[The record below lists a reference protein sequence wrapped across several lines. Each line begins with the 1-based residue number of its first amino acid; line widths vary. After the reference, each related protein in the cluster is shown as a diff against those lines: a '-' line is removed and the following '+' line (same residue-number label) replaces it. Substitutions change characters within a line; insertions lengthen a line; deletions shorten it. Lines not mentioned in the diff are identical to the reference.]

1 MTKMPKPRTRPSTGK
16 DAATGKFLAGNR
28 FWQQRSS
35 HGAKP
40 KFENSSDLWHA
51 CAEYFEWNADNP
63 LYEAR
68 PFAFQGLVTIAHVEK
83 MRAMTIGALCMFL
96 DVTHK
101 QWIEW
106 RKDRADLSEV
116 MAWAEN
122 VIYRQKFEGASADM
136 LNPNIIARDL
146 GLADKKDLSSSDKS
160 MSPKA
165 ALDMSR
171 LSPEALAE
179 IVALGDAP
187 DSA

>member
-1 MTKMPKPRTRPSTGK
+1 MPKPRTPPSTGK
-16 DAATGKFLAGNR
+16 DPATGKFVAGNR
-28 FWQQRSS
+28 FWEQRSS
-35 HGAKP
+35 HGANP
-40 KFENSSDLWHA
+40 KFENASDLWDA

-68 PFAFQGLVTIAHVEK
+68 PFAFQGSVTIARVEK

-96 DVTHK
+96 DVEHRT
-101 QWIEW
+101 WIGW
-106 RKDRADLSEV
+106 RTDRADLLPV
-116 MAWAEN
+116 MTWAEN

-146 GLADKKDLSSSDKS
+146 GLADKKDLSSSDRS

-165 ALDMSR
+165 ALDLSR

-179 IVALGDAP
+179 LGRLSDAA
-187 DSA
+187 DD